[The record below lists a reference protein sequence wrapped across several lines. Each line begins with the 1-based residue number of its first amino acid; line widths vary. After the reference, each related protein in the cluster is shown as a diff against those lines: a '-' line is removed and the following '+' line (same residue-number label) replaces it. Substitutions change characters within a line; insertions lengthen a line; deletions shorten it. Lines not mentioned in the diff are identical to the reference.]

1 MISIFTKLSF
11 LYKSESSFIVICI
24 FLLSKIKNIFIK
36 SKIKNEKKKHQII
49 LSKKI
54 ISNDYFS
61 SSAFYFYNLLKK
73 LPKNLKYLEIGS
85 YEGNSALYVS
95 TNFPNSNVTCVDLWE
110 DVEEYKGKD
119 FNIIEKNF
127 DLNLKGLS
135 NINKIKSTSDD
146 FFIKNTI
153 MYDFIYIDGPY
164 DYSLLKKAIKLLPKN
179 FVRETLIDAG
189 ANIGTVSIPAIKD
202 GLFKNGIAFE
212 PNHKIY
218 NILKINIFLNNLN
231 KEITPLDFCLSLKN
245 NDNLS
250 FNISKTNYGDTRF
263 KRSSR
268 NNLFPKNKVKKL
280 DSFIKLVN
288 PNKTLIKIDVQGF
301 EPQVLLGS
309 KLFLSFQPPLI
320 LEVDPIIINKNNFMI
335 MLDILKKYYSYFFEL
350 DNKNLNKNNISLL
363 EDSFFRLKKSK
374 KLSNVLVIK

>member
-1 MISIFTKLSF
+1 MKKSFKVIPFLIYVFLKFVNYLINNSRHARKIIFDKFYQSKEYIIYSNKYNFLLFSKDYMISR
-11 LYKSESSFIVICI
+11 
-24 FLLSKIKNIFIK
+24 
-36 SKIKNEKKKHQII
+36 
-49 LSKKI
+49 
-54 ISNDYFS
+54 
-61 SSAFYFYNLLKK
+61 
-73 LPKNLKYLEIGS
+73 
-85 YEGNSALYVS
+85 S
-95 TNFPNSNVTCVDLWE
+95 T
-110 DVEEYKGKD
+110 
-119 FNIIEKNF
+119 
-127 DLNLKGLS
+127 
-135 NINKIKSTSDD
+135 
-146 FFIKNTI
+146 
-153 MYDFIYIDGPY
+153 YIDGPY

-212 PNHKIY
+212 PNPKIY

-309 KLFLSFQPPLI
+309 KLFLSFKPPLI

-363 EDSFFRLKKSK
+363 EDLFFRLKKSK